1 MPDCGLEGLYMTGI
15 DTSESHAPAVRVYA
29 GSTSEADLLLSLQP
43 FSAEMTIDQA
53 WRKHPGTRQVF
64 AQHHLPSCDGCAV
77 RFDETIA
84 EAAGAYGLEL
94 DVLLEELNALL

>member
-1 MPDCGLEGLYMTGI
+1 
-15 DTSESHAPAVRVYA
+15 
-29 GSTSEADLLLSLQP
+29 
-43 FSAEMTIDQA
+43 MTIDQA
-53 WRKHPGTRQVF
+53 WRKHPGTRNVF

-94 DVLLEELNALL
+94 GALLEELNALL